1 MGGFTQA
8 MSGDMSEVVGF
19 LKAGEVRVLA
29 VLTDERV
36 PGFEDIPTAI
46 EQGYDVTAVNWRG
59 MYVPKGISDEQFNVW
74 AEKLQAVADSAEWQE
89 AMAANGLAPFTK
101 VGVRFPELR
110 GHPRRGNQRA
120 LQGTGSDPVMAS
132 DRIFGLVTLFVALAY
147 IAGATQIQ
155 TSFLADPV
163 GPKAFPILIGAV
175 AALCS
180 LYMIVRP
187 DPDPDWPSA
196 RTWGAL
202 LVAVIVL
209 VAYAYALKPMGFIVP
224 TAIAAGDSQLPDIPE
239 SQGRRG
245 GGLRAVA
252 GSLHPVQIRIGI
264 EPLRL
269 PERNGSDMELMSN
282 LALGF
287 SIALS
292 PYTLLLAVVGC
303 FLGTIIGA
311 LPGLGPSNGVAIL
324 IPLTFTLGLDATSAL
339 VLMTSVYYGAMYG
352 GRISSILLNIPG
364 DEPALMT
371 TLDGYPMA
379 KQGRAG
385 DALVL
390 SGVASFVGAFLATIG
405 LMLLAPMLARVAYLF
420 GPAEYFALYLLAFC
434 TLGGMAS
441 NNQAKAALAS
451 CLGLGI
457 AMIGVDSS
465 SGMPRLTGGN
475 LHLFDGI
482 DFLVAIVGLFAIA
495 EVFFFIES
503 HGKGSSIGVVLDK
516 VRIPWKD
523 IRDTKWTMLRAS
535 GVGFIAGILPGA
547 GASLGSFLAYMSE
560 KSIAGKN
567 GGFGTGAPKGV
578 AAPEAGNNAAAGGA
592 LVPMLTLGVPGS
604 GTTAV
609 LLALLMTLNI
619 TPGPTLFTDRPEV
632 VWGLIASLLIA
643 NIVLLLMNVPMV
655 KVFVKILMVPAW
667 VLLPGVTMISFV
679 GIYSLSGSYFDL
691 LLMVAFGALGY
702 ILRKLDVPT
711 VPVILGILL
720 GGNMEDALRRAM
732 VLSDGDFTFLFST
745 PISIGLWIA
754 AILGFVA
761 PMFLRNVLK
770 KPQAITD

>member
-1 MGGFTQA
+1 M
-8 MSGDMSEVVGF
+8 
-19 LKAGEVRVLA
+19 LA
-29 VLTDERV
+29 
-36 PGFEDIPTAI
+36 
-46 EQGYDVTAVNWRG
+46 
-59 MYVPKGISDEQFNVW
+59 
-74 AEKLQAVADSAEWQE
+74 
-89 AMAANGLAPFTK
+89 
-101 VGVRFPELR
+101 
-110 GHPRRGNQRA
+110 
-120 LQGTGSDPVMAS
+120 
-132 DRIFGLVTLFVALAY
+132 
-147 IAGATQIQ
+147 
-155 TSFLADPV
+155 
-163 GPKAFPILIGAV
+163 
-175 AALCS
+175 
-180 LYMIVRP
+180 
-187 DPDPDWPSA
+187 
-196 RTWGAL
+196 
-202 LVAVIVL
+202 
-209 VAYAYALKPMGFIVP
+209 
-224 TAIAAGDSQLPDIPE
+224 
-239 SQGRRG
+239 
-245 GGLRAVA
+245 
-252 GSLHPVQIRIGI
+252 
-264 EPLRL
+264 
-269 PERNGSDMELMSN
+269 N

-287 SIALS
+287 SVALS
-292 PYTLLLAVVGC
+292 PFTLTLAVAGC

-324 IPLTFTLGLDATSAL
+324 IPLTFTMGLDATSAL
-339 VLMTSVYYGAMYG
+339 VLMTAVYYGAMYG

-379 KQGRAG
+379 KAGRAG

-451 CLGLGI
+451 CIGLGI

-465 SGMPRLTGGN
+465 SGLPRLTGSN
-475 LHLFDGI
+475 LHLYDGI

-503 HGKGSSIGVVLDK
+503 HGKGSSIGVKLEK
-516 VRIPWKD
+516 VTIPWRD
-523 IRDTKWTMLRAS
+523 IAKTKWTMLRAS

-560 KSIAGKN
+560 KSIAGEK
-567 GGFGTGAPKGV
+567 GGFGTGVAKGV
-578 AAPEAGNNAAAGGA
+578 AAPEAGNNSAAGGA

-643 NIVLLLMNVPMV
+643 NVVLLLMNVPLVKIFV
-655 KVFVKILMVPAW
+655 KVLMVPAW

-691 LLMVAFGALGY
+691 LLMVVFGVLGY
-702 ILRKLDVPT
+702 VLRKLDVPT

-720 GGNMEDALRRAM
+720 GGHMEDALRRAM
-732 VLSDGDFTFLFST
+732 VLSDGDAGFLFST
-745 PISIGLWIA
+745 PIAIGLWIA
-754 AILGFVA
+754 AIAGFIA
-761 PMFLRNVLK
+761 PMFLRGVLK
-770 KPQAITD
+770 KPQAVTD

>member
-1 MGGFTQA
+1 M
-8 MSGDMSEVVGF
+8 
-19 LKAGEVRVLA
+19 
-29 VLTDERV
+29 
-36 PGFEDIPTAI
+36 DIFA
-46 EQGYDVTAVNWRG
+46 
-59 MYVPKGISDEQFNVW
+59 
-74 AEKLQAVADSAEWQE
+74 
-89 AMAANGLAPFTK
+89 
-101 VGVRFPELR
+101 
-110 GHPRRGNQRA
+110 
-120 LQGTGSDPVMAS
+120 
-132 DRIFGLVTLFVALAY
+132 
-147 IAGATQIQ
+147 
-155 TSFLADPV
+155 
-163 GPKAFPILIGAV
+163 
-175 AALCS
+175 
-180 LYMIVRP
+180 
-187 DPDPDWPSA
+187 
-196 RTWGAL
+196 
-202 LVAVIVL
+202 
-209 VAYAYALKPMGFIVP
+209 
-224 TAIAAGDSQLPDIPE
+224 
-239 SQGRRG
+239 
-245 GGLRAVA
+245 
-252 GSLHPVQIRIGI
+252 
-264 EPLRL
+264 
-269 PERNGSDMELMSN
+269 N

-292 PYTLLLAVVGC
+292 PYTLILAIVGC

-324 IPLTFTLGLDATSAL
+324 IPITFTLGLDATSAL

-379 KQGRAG
+379 KAGRAG

-405 LMLLAPMLARVAYLF
+405 LMLLAPWLARVAYLF
-420 GPAEYFALYLLAFC
+420 GPSEYFALYLLAFC

-441 NNQAKAALAS
+441 NNQAKAAIAA

-465 SGMPRLTGGN
+465 SGLPRFTGGN
-475 LHLFDGI
+475 LHLFDGV

-503 HGKGSSIGVVLDK
+503 HGKKTSIGVKLEK
-516 VRIPWKD
+516 VTIPWKD
-523 IRDTKWTMLRAS
+523 IYETRWTMLRSSA
-535 GVGFIAGILPGA
+535 VGFFAGILPGA
-547 GASLGSFLAYMSE
+547 GASLGSFMAYMSE
-560 KSIAGKN
+560 KAIAGEK
-567 GGFGTGAPKGV
+567 GGFGTGVPKGI

-643 NIVLLLMNVPMV
+643 NFVLLLMNVPMV
-655 KVFVKILMVPAW
+655 KIFVRILMVPPW
-667 VLLPGVTMISFV
+667 ILLPGVTMVSFV

-702 ILRKLDVPT
+702 VLRKLDIPT

-720 GGNMEDALRRAM
+720 GGHMEDALRRAM
-732 VLSDGDFTFLFST
+732 VISEGEWTYLFSS

-754 AILGFVA
+754 AIVGFVA
-761 PMFLRNVLK
+761 PMFLRGVLK
-770 KPQAITD
+770 KPQRITD

>member
-1 MGGFTQA
+1 M
-8 MSGDMSEVVGF
+8 D
-19 LKAGEVRVLA
+19 
-29 VLTDERV
+29 
-36 PGFEDIPTAI
+36 
-46 EQGYDVTAVNWRG
+46 
-59 MYVPKGISDEQFNVW
+59 
-74 AEKLQAVADSAEWQE
+74 
-89 AMAANGLAPFTK
+89 
-101 VGVRFPELR
+101 
-110 GHPRRGNQRA
+110 
-120 LQGTGSDPVMAS
+120 
-132 DRIFGLVTLFVALAY
+132 
-147 IAGATQIQ
+147 
-155 TSFLADPV
+155 
-163 GPKAFPILIGAV
+163 
-175 AALCS
+175 
-180 LYMIVRP
+180 
-187 DPDPDWPSA
+187 
-196 RTWGAL
+196 L
-202 LVAVIVL
+202 L
-209 VAYAYALKPMGFIVP
+209 
-224 TAIAAGDSQLPDIPE
+224 
-239 SQGRRG
+239 
-245 GGLRAVA
+245 
-252 GSLHPVQIRIGI
+252 
-264 EPLRL
+264 
-269 PERNGSDMELMSN
+269 SN
-282 LALGF
+282 LAMGF
-287 SIALS
+287 GVALS
-292 PYTLLLAVVGC
+292 PYTLLLAVIGC

-324 IPLTFTLGLDATSAL
+324 IPLTFTIGLDATSAL

-441 NNQAKAALAS
+441 NNQAKSAIAS
-451 CLGLGI
+451 AIGLGI
-457 AMIGVDSS
+457 AMIGVDNN

-475 LHLFDGI
+475 LHLMDGV

-503 HGKGSSIGVVLDK
+503 HGKGSSIGVKLEK
-516 VRIPWKD
+516 VTIPWKD
-523 IRDTKWTMLRAS
+523 IMATKWTMLRAS
-535 GVGFIAGILPGA
+535 GVGFVAGILPGA

-560 KSIAGKN
+560 KSIAGEK

-643 NIVLLLMNVPMV
+643 NVVLLLMNVPMV
-655 KVFVKILMVPAW
+655 KVFVRVLQVPPW

-691 LLMVAFGALGY
+691 LLMVGFGVLGY
-702 ILRKLDVPT
+702 FLRKLDVPT

-720 GGNMEDALRRAM
+720 GGNMEDQLRRAM
-732 VLSDGDFTFLFST
+732 VLSDGDAMFLFST
-745 PISIGLWIA
+745 PIAIGLWIA
-754 AILGFVA
+754 AIAGFVA
-761 PMFLRNVLK
+761 PMFLRGLLR
-770 KPQAITD
+770 KPQSVTD